1 MAKSGVKGLGMLIVP
16 ILAVT
21 FGGKPSTGML
31 LPLLLTADLFAVS
44 YYRRDADWSYVLKL
58 IPAAAVGVLIGV
70 WAGQGMDETT
80 FRYIMAVIIIGGLV
94 LLIWQERRPPRA
106 AFIRHPLVV
115 GLAGLA
121 GGFTTMI
128 GNAGGPVMSVYLLAT
143 RLPKKEFIGTG
154 AWFFLLIN
162 IFKLPFHIWVWET
175 ISWSTFRL
183 NLWALPAIA
192 LGFWL
197 GILIVNSLP
206 EKTFRYFVMLMT
218 AAAAVRMLL

>member
-1 MAKSGVKGLGMLIVP
+1 MTLTEWGIWLFCALLVGMAKSGVKGLGMLLVP

-31 LPLLLTADLFAVS
+31 LPLLLMADVFAVR

-58 IPAAAVGVLIGV
+58 IPAAAVGVLIAV
-70 WAGQGMDETT
+70 WVGQSMNETT
-80 FRYIMAVIIIGGLV
+80 FRYIMAVIIIGGLL
-94 LLIWQERRPPRA
+94 LLILQERRPPEAR
-106 AFIRHPLVV
+106 FIQHPVV
-115 GLAGLA
+115 AGLAGLA

-162 IFKLPFHIWVWET
+162 LFKLPFHIWV
-175 ISWSTFRL
+175 
-183 NLWALPAIA
+183 
-192 LGFWL
+192 
-197 GILIVNSLP
+197 
-206 EKTFRYFVMLMT
+206 
-218 AAAAVRMLL
+218 